1 MVAATV
7 VQSNTLLSDTVC
19 VLCVGEKGGR
29 RYQRGLNGCV
39 CLWGGGGGGCYPVI
53 TYLSTRVK
61 SKLRAMMRD
70 TFN

>member
-29 RYQRGLNGCV
+29 RYQRGLNGWVCV
-39 CLWGGGGGGCYPVI
+39 CVWGGYPVI